1 MTYESKKHFGDRRNI
16 SREKTTTLNA
26 LSRKTYLSTL
36 SSKTCRFMQNAKP
49 LAGTEYEYRDTI
61 DGNAPALPPVPDDSP
76 TPCPRQRLTLATL
89 CLAVLIAQIDTAVV
103 NLAVEPIRASFQAGI
118 TALQWVVDRYKLVS
132 ALLLPRGGLLRSEER
147 RGGKEC
153 VGPGRSRWGAE

>member
-76 TPCPRQRLTLATL
+76 TPCPRQRLTLAPL
-89 CLAVLIAQIDTAVV
+89 CMAVLIAQIDTAVV
-103 NLAVEPIRASFQAGI
+103 NLAVGPLRTYFQSGL
-118 TALQWVVDRYKLVS
+118 TAMPW
-132 ALLLPRGGLLRSEER
+132 EI
-147 RGGKEC
+147 GKEL
-153 VGPGRSRWGAE
+153 GRE

>member
-76 TPCPRQRLTLATL
+76 TPCPRQRLT
-89 CLAVLIAQIDTAVV
+89 IDRKSVV
-103 NLAVEPIRASFQAGI
+103 EGKRVSVSVDLGGRRSIKKKKSI
-118 TALQWVVDRYKLVS
+118 TKH
-132 ALLLPRGGLLRSEER
+132 
-147 RGGKEC
+147 
-153 VGPGRSRWGAE
+153 VGQDHM